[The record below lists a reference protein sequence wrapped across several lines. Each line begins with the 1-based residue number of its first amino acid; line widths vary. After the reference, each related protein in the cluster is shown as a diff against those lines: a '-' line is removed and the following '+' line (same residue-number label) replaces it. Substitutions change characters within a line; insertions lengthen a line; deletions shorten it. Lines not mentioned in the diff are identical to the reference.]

1 MTTTTT
7 TAQPDST
14 LSELRA
20 RARATWS
27 AGDYDAVAQGIWP
40 VGEEVVRRVGVASGE
55 RVLDVAAGT
64 GNAAIR
70 AAQAGGAVT
79 AVDLTPELFPAGRR
93 RAAEAGVQLEWA
105 EGDAEQLPFEDESFD
120 VVLSTFGVMFAPRHA
135 VAAREMARVLRP
147 GGRIGLATWTPDG
160 TVADMFRTVGAA
172 LPPPPAI
179 AQPPLAWGDRDH
191 VRELLPDME
200 LELSVEQLP
209 IDPEVDPAEAVDF
222 YVSAFGPL
230 VMARRALEPDGRW
243 EPLMTQLRPVLERIV
258 RDPATY
264 LLTTGTKPPAAAD
277 GPQ

>member
-1 MTTTTT
+1 MAMTTDLD
-7 TAQPDST
+7 PT
-14 LSELRA
+14 LSGLKA

-40 VGEEVVRRVGVASGE
+40 VGEEVVRRVGVSDGD

-70 AAQAGGAVT
+70 AAEAGGTVT
-79 AVDLTPELFPAGRR
+79 AVDLTPELFAAGRR
-93 RAAEAGVQLEWA
+93 RAAEAGVAVEWV

-160 TVADMFRTVGAA
+160 TVADLFRTVAAA
-172 LPPPPAI
+172 LPEPPAI
-179 AQPPLAWGDRDH
+179 AQPPLAWGDPEH
-191 VRELLPDME
+191 LGGLLPDLE
-200 LELSVEQLP
+200 LEASVERVP
-209 IDPEVDPAEAVDF
+209 IDPEVDPADVAEF
-222 YVSAFGPL
+222 YVGAFGPL
-230 VMARRALEPDGRW
+230 VMARRALEPQGRW
-243 EPLMTQLRPVLERIV
+243 EPLMVQLRPVLERLV

-264 LLTTGTKPPAAAD
+264 LLTMGRKLPVT
-277 GPQ
+277 

>member
-1 MTTTTT
+1 MAT
-7 TAQPDST
+7 TATTVPTDAT

-40 VGEEVVRRVGVASGE
+40 VGEEVVRRVGVTNGE

-70 AAQAGGAVT
+70 AAEAGGAVT

-93 RAAEAGVQLEWA
+93 RAAEAGVEIGWV

-135 VAAREMARVLRP
+135 VAAREMTRVLRP
-147 GGRIGLATWTPDG
+147 GGRIGLVTWTPDG
-160 TVADMFRTVGAA
+160 TVADLFRTVSAA

-179 AQPPLAWGDRDH
+179 AQPPLAWGDPDH
-191 VRELLPDME
+191 VRDLFPEMPLDFSPE
-200 LELSVEQLP
+200 RVP
-209 IDPEVDPAEAVDF
+209 IDPDVDHAEIVDF

-230 VMARRALEPDGRW
+230 VMARRALEPEGRW
-243 EPLMTQLRPVLERIV
+243 EPLMAQLRPILQRIV

-264 LLTTGTKPPAAAD
+264 LLTTGTKPSAS
-277 GPQ
+277 G